1 MALLIDEAWAKVNP
15 VAAKSVGYTGII
27 GYVSQDVTG
36 KNWTQGT
43 LNAARAAGL
52 DVGVVY
58 EFDPK
63 SALGGAYQGAHDAG
77 IAVQGMHSLGFP
89 VGVCCYAAVDWD
101 VQPSEMDAVRNYM
114 LAFQAHMAAFAY
126 RAGIY
131 GGYNVCNMLHA
142 FGWTGL
148 LWQTYA
154 WSGGRWLA
162 ATNVRQILNGTH
174 VAGANVDE
182 DTSQTVDWG
191 QWSADGR
198 YPQGTVGGDM
208 SVVTDNIVKAWS
220 VGNPSTVDEV
230 GHRIDIAPVTW
241 EINREAWERN
251 VSTMLSAL
259 TTAIAKIGV
268 ASAVLTD
275 QEAADLHTI
284 ASVLKPPAV

>member
-15 VAAKSVGYTGII
+15 VAARSVGYTGVI
-27 GYVSQDVTG
+27 GYVSEDVTG
-36 KNWTQGT
+36 KNWTQGA
-43 LNAARAAGL
+43 LNGVRAAGM

-63 SALGGAYQGAHDAG
+63 VALKGGARGARDAL
-77 IAVQGMHSLGFP
+77 IAIPELTALGFP
-89 VGVCCYAAVDWD
+89 RGVCCYAAVDWD
-101 VQPSEMDAVRNYM
+101 VQPSEMDSVRNYA
-114 LAFQAHMAAFAY
+114 LAFQATCEAHGY

-142 FGWTGL
+142 SGWTGL

-162 ATNVRQILNGTH
+162 AANVRQIRNGVF

-182 DTSQTVDWG
+182 DTSQTTDWG

-220 VGNPSTVDEV
+220 VGVPSTVDEA

-241 EINREAWERN
+241 ELNREAWERN
-251 VSTMLSAL
+251 VSTLLSAL
-259 TTAIAKIGV
+259 TTAIAKIGTGGF
-268 ASAVLTD
+268 VLTD
-275 QEAADLHTI
+275 QEATDLHTI